1 MVQYLVISNFVLNL
15 TKTLLRE
22 DVLTLGDYFM
32 NIFEIF
38 MKVLKHLIT
47 SKRTRVSVFYW

>member
-15 TKTLLRE
+15 TKTFLRE

-32 NIFEIF
+32 NIFEILKLL
-38 MKVLKHLIT
+38 MVLIIVDYLNNLAP
-47 SKRTRVSVFYW
+47 S

>member
-15 TKTLLRE
+15 TKPLLRE

-47 SKRTRVSVFYW
+47 SKRTRVSAFY